1 MRKANALAILR
12 RNAGCSEPALIAVTI
27 KTKISFTGS
36 SFSFLSVINIEC
48 GYSLELP
55 EHWGGSYEYKGH

>member
-1 MRKANALAILR
+1 MRKANALVRLR